1 MGRPNGTRPA
11 RPTRTAGLVL
21 LTVALLAV
29 VIGLLTVSYGHRSP
43 SGGAPPAAAPGGA
56 DSATT
61 TAPPSV
67 IPFPPPVPSPQPVAP
82 ETAPPLVTGD
92 GGAAP
97 GGQSQASK
105 GEVRVY
111 NNSTIHGLAARAA
124 RDLAAAGWTV
134 VEVGN
139 YPWGTIP
146 TTTVYYQEGT
156 AERAAAEEIG
166 AQFGMRVEP
175 RFPGIARAK
184 PGLII
189 IVTRDYLAQQGGSSR

>member
-1 MGRPNGTRPA
+1 
-11 RPTRTAGLVL
+11 L
-21 LTVALLAV
+21 LAVALLAI
-29 VIGLLTVSYGHRSP
+29 VIGLLTVSYGHRTPGGSAP
-43 SGGAPPAAAPGGA
+43 SAAAPGGPA
-56 DSATT
+56 TATT

-67 IPFPPPVPSPQPVAP
+67 IPFPPPVAP
-82 ETAPPLVTGD
+82 ETAPPLAAGD
-92 GGAAP
+92 ASAAP
-97 GGQSQASK
+97 GGQSQVSK
-105 GEVRVY
+105 GAVRVY

-175 RFPGIARAK
+175 RFTGIARAA

-189 IVTRDYLAQQGGSSR
+189 IVTRDYVGRQDGQGR